1 LLPPLYPPALP
12 SALADGDAGALAA
25 KPTPTDAGRLVF
37 R

>member
-12 SALADGDAGALAA
+12 TALADGDAGALAA
-25 KPTPTDAGRLVF
+25 PTPTDAGRLVF